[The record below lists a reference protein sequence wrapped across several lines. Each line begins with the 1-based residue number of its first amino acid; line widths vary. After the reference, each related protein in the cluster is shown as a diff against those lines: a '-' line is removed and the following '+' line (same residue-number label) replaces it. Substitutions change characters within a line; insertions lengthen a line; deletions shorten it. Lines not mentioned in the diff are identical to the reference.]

1 MSDNPEFYFGF
12 YFVFGS
18 LTISSL
24 LTDEGVKF
32 VSDFRTD
39 IPSGKELFTT
49 KKLWNFIALVWTT
62 PYPPRSCET
71 PKLCSSWSS
80 LLKKKTRGES
90 LDSILDNK
98 THA

>member
-49 KKLWNFIALVWTT
+49 KKL
-62 PYPPRSCET
+62 
-71 PKLCSSWSS
+71 
-80 LLKKKTRGES
+80 
-90 LDSILDNK
+90 
-98 THA
+98 